1 VLLIDCLLTH
11 LILFAVFFLP
21 FSVVKVL
28 LDLKFSATERETERQ
43 RESLF
48 FSLTIF
54 LLFLFFRCADLW
66 ICLSAPQVST
76 LVYTPLLVDLGR
88 CSTPG
93 RVENHFLKK
102 KERKKAIK

>member
-1 VLLIDCLLTH
+1 MVLIDCLLTH
-11 LILFAVFFLP
+11 LILFAVFFCR
-21 FSVVKVL
+21 SQVVKVL
-28 LDLKFSATERETERQ
+28 LDLKFSATERERER
-43 RESLF
+43 E
-48 FSLTIF
+48 
-54 LLFLFFRCADLW
+54 
-66 ICLSAPQVST
+66 SAPQVST